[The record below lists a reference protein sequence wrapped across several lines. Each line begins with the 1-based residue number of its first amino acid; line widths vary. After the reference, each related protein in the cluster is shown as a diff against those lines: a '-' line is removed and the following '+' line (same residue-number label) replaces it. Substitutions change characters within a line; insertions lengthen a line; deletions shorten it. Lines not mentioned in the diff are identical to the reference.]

1 MNLNKYTLGEG
12 ESFQE
17 QNVILLD
24 FSGIYKR
31 GKNLKYIKNG
41 INFTRGTGSSTFSQF
56 SYKLGLEYRL
66 IEYMILRA
74 NYELRYKIVAGN
86 NSNIN
91 SMLILNLGYKF

>member
-1 MNLNKYTLGEG
+1 MIKKQLVNNAKKTEIFFKKYIKK
-12 ESFQE
+12 
-17 QNVILLD
+17 QNQTHL
-24 FSGIYKR
+24 
-31 GKNLKYIKNG
+31 LKYIKNG

-66 IEYMILRA
+66 IEYMILRT
-74 NYELRYKIVAGN
+74 NYELRYKIIAGN